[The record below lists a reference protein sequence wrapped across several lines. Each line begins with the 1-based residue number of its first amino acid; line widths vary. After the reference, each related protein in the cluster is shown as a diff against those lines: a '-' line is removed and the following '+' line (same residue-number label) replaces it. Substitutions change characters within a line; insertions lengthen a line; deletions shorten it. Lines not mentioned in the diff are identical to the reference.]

1 MAGFLWAPKPGPWK
15 KPYPII
21 VFVFIVFGCELQ
33 ESYNLKVIT
42 LIELNRVKQ
51 EVDIFLV
58 EVHTPEQLHIKA
70 TKLLMPYTEIEKYL
84 GSVDVLPIR

>member
-1 MAGFLWAPKPGPWK
+1 MSPKTRALK

-21 VFVFIVFGCELQ
+21 VFIVFGCELQ

-58 EVHTPEQLHIKA
+58 EVHTPE
-70 TKLLMPYTEIEKYL
+70 
-84 GSVDVLPIR
+84 

>member
-1 MAGFLWAPKPGPWK
+1 MSPKTRALK
-15 KPYPII
+15 KTLSHYC
-21 VFVFIVFGCELQ
+21 FCFIVFGSELQ